1 MMGTLAGLL
10 AKSGIPTPS
19 DCYVARVE
27 GHIEDVD
34 GILRITKIH
43 VSYDLKVP
51 RGKTPAAREALAA
64 YQTRCPAAASV
75 RDCIEITDSANVTEY
90 QDLKIART

>member
-27 GHIEDVD
+27 GHVEDVD

-43 VSYDLKVP
+43 VAYDLKVP
-51 RGKTPAAREALAA
+51 RGKTQAAREALAV
-64 YQTRCPAAASV
+64 YQIRCPAAASV
-75 RDCIEITDSANVTEY
+75 RNCIEITDWANITEY
-90 QDLKIART
+90 EDVKTART